1 MVKAGRHDID
11 LYLDLAAAMAS
22 DETPVITETIAS
34 RLETIGDDIAD
45 ATERARYQAW
55 IRARFGPVL
64 TALGLPGPTTDG
76 DDRQYRRGI
85 LLHLVGVVGNDPAA
99 ATARELALRYIADPS
114 SIPSTLAPGVLQ
126 VAAVATPRCISGIS
140 IS

>member
-1 MVKAGRHDID
+1 MVRAGRHDID

-34 RLETIGDDIAD
+34 RLERIGDDIAD

-64 TALGLPGPTTDG
+64 TALGLPGPPPTATIAS
-76 DDRQYRRGI
+76 R
-85 LLHLVGVVGNDPAA
+85 AA
-99 ATARELALRYIADPS
+99 AS
-114 SIPSTLAPGVLQ
+114 CSTWWA
-126 VAAVATPRCISGIS
+126 
-140 IS
+140 